1 MVHVTRMVTMVNKD
15 LTRATTRMRASDRRR
30 QLLDVATNVFAE
42 RGFSATIMD
51 DIAYAGGIT
60 KPVLYQDFDSKRA
73 LYIAVLED
81 GGARLIES
89 ISLATTNGE
98 TLREQVSSG
107 FDAYFDFVR
116 DDEAAFRLLFTS
128 SSKTDTD
135 FVQVKNKVLE
145 QFCDCVTSLV
155 IDKIQNEERKLI
167 AHSIIG
173 LAESAAKYFYLK
185 EIDSEV
191 TVLTEKEFRSWVADL
206 AWKGMRGISEN

>member
-1 MVHVTRMVTMVNKD
+1 MVNKD
-15 LTRATTRMRASDRRR
+15 LSRATTRMRASDRRR

-60 KPVLYQDFDSKRA
+60 KPVLYQHFDSKRA

>member
-15 LTRATTRMRASDRRR
+15 LSRATTRMRASDRRR

-60 KPVLYQDFDSKRA
+60 KPVLYQHFDSKRA

>member
-1 MVHVTRMVTMVNKD
+1 MVNKD

-60 KPVLYQDFDSKRA
+60 KPVLYQHFDSKRA

-191 TVLTEKEFRSWVADL
+191 TVLTEKKFRSWVADL

>member
-60 KPVLYQDFDSKRA
+60 KPVLYQHFDSKRA

>member
-1 MVHVTRMVTMVNKD
+1 MVNKD

-60 KPVLYQDFDSKRA
+60 KPVLYQHFDSKRA

>member
-15 LTRATTRMRASDRRR
+15 LSRATTRMRASDRRR

-60 KPVLYQDFDSKRA
+60 KPVLYQHFDSKRA

-145 QFCDCVTSLV
+145 QLCDCVTSLV